1 MSKFGSWLILLNYMC
16 DSKFDNIC
24 IFDILV
30 KKMIEKGIM
39 RFHMHRDSLEIR

>member
-1 MSKFGSWLILLNYMC
+1 MISSSEQIWELVVLLNYMC

-30 KKMIEKGIM
+30 
-39 RFHMHRDSLEIR
+39 